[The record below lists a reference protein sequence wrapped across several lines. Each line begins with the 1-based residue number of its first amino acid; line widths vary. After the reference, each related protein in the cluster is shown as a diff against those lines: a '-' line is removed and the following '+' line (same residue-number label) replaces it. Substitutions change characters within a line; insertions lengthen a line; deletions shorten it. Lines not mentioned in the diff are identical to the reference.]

1 MDLLISITSTQVSG
15 SRLWAEDV
23 NLGAF
28 ISVSVFLFAVKI
40 FELLQKR
47 LVMQEKRNNP
57 SKPKKVRRVAI
68 RVLL

>member
-28 ISVSVFLFAVKI
+28 ISVFC
-40 FELLQKR
+40 LLICSENLR
-47 LVMQEKRNNP
+47 VVTEEVGYAGEK
-57 SKPKKVRRVAI
+57 K
-68 RVLL
+68 